1 LKLHFITV
9 LSVPAI
15 ARIWCQHEATQG
27 IAAEIQRRPEEVVR
41 RAVVAVCGRCQVI
54 GVVVLIFLPCA
65 VYNLSLG
72 MKIAVSGKGGV
83 GKTMLASLLSTVLA
97 QSGCSVLAI
106 DADPNATLATALGFA
121 HPERITPISEMAD
134 LIEERTGARPGQAAS
149 YFRLNPKVD
158 DIPEKYWVQHNGV
171 KLMVMGRLK
180 KGGSGC
186 YCPENALL
194 EALLAHILLRRNEVV
209 IIDMEAG
216 VEHLGRATARAV
228 DKMIIVVE
236 PGKGSIDTAFRIREL
251 AKDID
256 LKNIAV
262 VANKV
267 RNEQDGAFIMSAMPD
282 FEFLGFIPYD
292 QSIIEA
298 GLGNFRLSDSSPEVI
313 SRVQDIAAR
322 LSAAKR
328 EPVSNQ

>member
-1 LKLHFITV
+1 LLMQDIIRRLEMKL
-9 LSVPAI
+9 AI
-15 ARIWCQHEATQG
+15 
-27 IAAEIQRRPEEVVR
+27 
-41 RAVVAVCGRCQVI
+41 
-54 GVVVLIFLPCA
+54 
-65 VYNLSLG
+65 
-72 MKIAVSGKGGV
+72 SGKGGV
-83 GKTMLASLLSTVLA
+83 GKTMLASLLSTILT
-97 QSGCSVLAI
+97 QSGYSVLAI
-106 DADPNATLATALGFA
+106 DADPNATLATALGFP
-121 HPERITPISEMAD
+121 HPEEITPISEMGD

-149 YFRLNPKVD
+149 YFKLNPRVD
-158 DIPEKYWVQHNGV
+158 DIPEKYWVEHNGI

-194 EALLAHILLRRNEVV
+194 EALLAHILLRRDEVV

-236 PGKGSIDTAFRIREL
+236 PGKGSVETAYRIREL
-251 AKDID
+251 AKDIG

-262 VANKV
+262 VANKI
-267 RNEQDGAFIMSAMPD
+267 RSEQDRDFLISAMPD

-298 GLGNFRLSDSSPEVI
+298 GLGNFPLINSSPEVI
-313 SRVQDIAAR
+313 SRVQDIAAH
-322 LSAAKR
+322 LSAVKPRPTGKPVGQELRR
-328 EPVSNQ
+328 EV

>member
-1 LKLHFITV
+1 MQDIIRGL
-9 LSVPAI
+9 
-15 ARIWCQHEATQG
+15 E
-27 IAAEIQRRPEEVVR
+27 
-41 RAVVAVCGRCQVI
+41 
-54 GVVVLIFLPCA
+54 
-65 VYNLSLG
+65 

-83 GKTMLASLLSTVLA
+83 GKTMLASLLSTVLS
-97 QSGCSVLAI
+97 QFGYSVLAI
-106 DADPNATLATALGFA
+106 DADPNATLAAALGFP
-121 HPERITPISEMAD
+121 HPERITPISEMRD

-149 YFRLNPKVD
+149 YFKLNPRVD
-158 DIPEKYWVQHNGV
+158 DIPEKYWVEHNGI

-194 EALLAHILLRRNEVV
+194 EALVAHILLRRGEVV
-209 IIDMEAG
+209 IMDMEAG

-236 PGKGSIDTAFRIREL
+236 PGKGSIETAYRIREL
-251 AKDID
+251 AKDIG

-262 VANKV
+262 VANKI
-267 RNEQDGAFIMSAMPD
+267 RSQQDKDFLISAMPD

-298 GLGNFRLSDSSPEVI
+298 GLGNLPLINASPEVI
-313 SRVQDIAAR
+313 NQVRDIAAR
-322 LSAAKR
+322 LSGVKSGIIG
-328 EPVSNQ
+328 EPIS